1 MLEKKVGAGRFL
13 LVVTS
18 TGYTDD
24 EITDFSKYRIPT
36 GTFSVTRAS
45 ALLNMYLMAV
55 YGQGQYVETE
65 FGSQLFLNQKLIEDK
80 QLNLSDVLTRAQAF
94 LIQMAGV
101 KDVYT
106 SQRLALSAGETEI
119 RRLRN
124 SFNQMLSLIHIWNFF
139 STLASKRPVCSLR
152 KGVCISMGLLPSE
165 IMDWISVS
173 VTVSPNSS
181 ASCSMSLL
189 LTYVFQT
196 WSRN

>member
-1 MLEKKVGAGRFL
+1 MRLDLELAELITMLEKKVGAGRFL

-124 SFNQMLSLIHIWNFF
+124 SFNQMRSETSSLKCLRVGRS
-139 STLASKRPVCSLR
+139 STKRRMNKPW
-152 KGVCISMGLLPSE
+152 KGLHM
-165 IMDWISVS
+165 
-173 VTVSPNSS
+173 
-181 ASCSMSLL
+181 
-189 LTYVFQT
+189 
-196 WSRN
+196 

>member
-80 QLNLSDVLTRAQAF
+80 QLNLSDVLTRFVCGRNRNTPFAEQFQPDAF
-94 LIQMAGV
+94 GRHL
-101 KDVYT
+101 
-106 SQRLALSAGETEI
+106 
-119 RRLRN
+119 
-124 SFNQMLSLIHIWNFF
+124 H
-139 STLASKRPVCSLR
+139 
-152 KGVCISMGLLPSE
+152 
-165 IMDWISVS
+165 
-173 VTVSPNSS
+173 
-181 ASCSMSLL
+181 
-189 LTYVFQT
+189 
-196 WSRN
+196 